1 MSSQRDSVSP
11 ASGCL
16 NGPKEIHDKHDSSIA
31 AQVAES
37 IRVGENGVSMQ
48 NSTLTAQERHRLLS
62 VLREL
67 DQQAPNEKRR
77 DLRRRVHGKMTI
89 RILGSNSSLRISS
102 VVNVSS
108 HGVALLL
115 REPLTPK
122 AKFLLPLRFCEGGGW
137 LVLCEVRNCVPQ
149 PRHQWRIGARFLDHI
164 EDPRGNAKPPLDW
177 LM

>member
-1 MSSQRDSVSP
+1 VP
-11 ASGCL
+11 ASAGSL
-16 NGPKEIHDKHDSSIA
+16 NEPTEIHDKRISSIA

-48 NSTLTAQERHRLLS
+48 NPTLTAQERHRLLS

-77 DLRRRVHGKMTI
+77 DLRRKVRGNMTI
-89 RILGSNSSLRISS
+89 RILGSNTSLRISS
-102 VVNVSS
+102 IVNVSS

-115 REPLTPK
+115 QEPLIAK
-122 AKFLLPLRFCEGGGW
+122 SKFLLPLRFCEGGGW

-149 PRHQWRIGARFLDHI
+149 PAHQWRIGARFLDHI